1 MKDLL
6 HTVATS
12 GAVLMTGPFGLAAIG
27 ATFVSDDLAD
37 KVIAAWAKNIL
48 AAAAVKPRVEGL
60 ERLPQGTFVL
70 AGNHQS
76 NFDPV
81 MVFALVPRHVRFV
94 AKAELFKIPIF
105 GQAIKATGNIRVE
118 RKGGDKDRQTL
129 QNAVKD
135 LREKV
140 SVVFYPEGT
149 RSRDGSLRPF
159 KKGAAMLAIQAQVP
173 IVPMAVAGTGDILE
187 KGSAWVRGGQPA
199 SLVIGEPIPTEGK
212 TEADRDGLTD
222 RLREAVEGLLPR
234 AQALLKE

>member
-6 HTVATS
+6 HTVATG
-12 GAVLMTGPFGLAAIG
+12 GAVLMTGPFGAAAVG
-27 ATFVSDDLAD
+27 ASLLNTDLAD
-37 KVIAAWAKNIL
+37 RVIARWAKNIL
-48 AAAAVKPRVEGL
+48 AAAAVKARVEGL

-94 AKAELFKIPIF
+94 AKAELFKIPVF
-105 GQAIKATGNIRVE
+105 GQAIKYTGNIRVE

-129 QNAVKD
+129 QRAVQD

-149 RSRDGSLRPF
+149 RSHDGSLRPF

-173 IVPMAVAGTGDILE
+173 IVPMAVAGTAEILE

-199 SLVIGEPIPTEGK
+199 ALVIGEPISTEGK
-212 TEADRDGLTD
+212 RESDREAVTEQ
-222 RLREAVEGLLPR
+222 LRSAVEGLLPR
-234 AQALLKE
+234 APALLKE